1 MNTKTIISITTL
13 AAAFLLLYH
22 EAIAHMLGRWNTL
35 GGSHTPLIFAVSLY
49 LLWINR
55 HKLRSLQLE
64 PSILPGALLLA
75 AGCFTLLAGK
85 ISGTIVVQQL
95 SMIPVL
101 LGTILLF
108 AGFGW
113 FKVFLLPVGYLIFLT
128 GFIEILFG
136 NISFHLQSLA
146 AWISVLFFKIMGFS
160 VFHESTLIILPH
172 ISLIVVRECSGI
184 NQIVTLLA
192 LAVPLAFMTQ
202 KTTLSRIILIALAP
216 IIAII
221 VNGLRVTLI
230 GVYALYNEGANLH
243 GPYETFSASVIFF
256 FGLVVLILVSRMLSR
271 KDHKSGSSYQ
281 SESASIQGSSSTLTN
296 HKSLAYKRL
305 ASYFVGA
312 VIFASTLG
320 LVHFYK
326 PEPVDL
332 DQPLNLFP
340 EHIAGYTSR
349 DLDQM
354 HKRIRPF
361 PADEELVRVYKDK
374 QGNSI
379 EVYIG
384 YFRIQ
389 DRESKIID
397 WRRAWMH
404 EQVSRVPVA
413 SENGTAVI
421 NKTRM
426 RQQTSNS
433 AVYFWY
439 QMDGRV
445 ITNEY
450 AGKFFTFMDAL
461 LKRKNNAAVIVIN
474 TKIPDNEI
482 MPFLYEAVPL
492 IQAHLSEG
500 KTQ

>member
-1 MNTKTIISITTL
+1 MKLKTIIHIAIITV
-13 AAAFLLLYH
+13 AFLLLYH

-55 HKLRSLQLE
+55 HKLRGLQPT
-64 PSILPGALLLA
+64 PSILPGGLLLA

-95 SMIPVL
+95 SMIPFL
-101 LGTILLF
+101 LGVVLLF

-113 FKVFLLPVGYLIFLT
+113 FKVFLLPVSYLIFLT

-136 NISFHLQSLA
+136 NISFHLQSLT

-160 VFHESTLIILPH
+160 VFHEGTLIILPH

-243 GPYETFSASVIFF
+243 GPHETFSASVIFF
-256 FGLVVLILVSRMLSR
+256 FGFVVLILVSRMLSR
-271 KDHKSGSSYQ
+271 KGQKSGSSYQ
-281 SESASIQGSSSTLTN
+281 SESASIQSSSSSLTN
-296 HKSLAYKRL
+296 HKLLAYKRL
-305 ASYFVGA
+305 ASIFVGA
-312 VIFASTLG
+312 IIFSITLG
-320 LVHFYK
+320 FMHFYITN
-326 PEPVDL
+326 PVEL
-332 DQPLNLFP
+332 KLPLNLFP
-340 EHIAGYTSR
+340 DQIAGFTST

-354 HKRIRPF
+354 HERIRPF
-361 PADEELVRVYKDK
+361 EADEELMRQYQDEDA
-374 QGNSI
+374 NRI
-379 EVYIG
+379 ELYIG
-384 YFRIQ
+384 YFKIQ
-389 DRESKIID
+389 DRDNKIID
-397 WRRAWMH
+397 YRRSWMH
-404 EQVSRVPVA
+404 EQVSRVTVA

-421 NKTRM
+421 NKTRLQ
-426 RQQTSNS
+426 QQTSNS
-433 AVYFWY
+433 DIYFWY
-439 QMDGRV
+439 QMDGKIIR
-445 ITNEY
+445 NEY
-450 AGKFFTFMDAL
+450 AGKFFTFMNSL
-461 LKRKNNAAVIVIN
+461 FKRKNNAAVIII
-474 TKIPDNEI
+474 KSWSIEDQI
-482 MPFLYEAVPL
+482 MPFLEQALPL
-492 IQAHLSEG
+492 IQTHLSG
-500 KTQ
+500 KHED